1 MRLSRHVLKRNKTF
15 CKCMVINDLTSSDWR
30 AWVFIG
36 FIILLIVYL
45 VKTGQLSIIVG
56 DAKALLAGGV

>member
-1 MRLSRHVLKRNKTF
+1 
-15 CKCMVINDLTSSDWR
+15 MVINDLTSSDWR

-45 VKTGQLSIIVG
+45 VKTGQLSIIIG